1 MIERHGVEIGDKRID
16 FARVKIALRVAKH
29 RRPITLSRMKNGL
42 QQDAF
47 FSRIML
53 HEAHIARAQ
62 RRHPRKQQADG
73 LCLR

>member
-1 MIERHGVEIGDKRID
+1 MIERHSVEIGDERIG